1 MRRRKLKW
9 LWARLTE
16 IAAMELNR
24 EELLMKLGAARAKA
38 PAAWRLANIVV
49 APEQATFSFALDRAK
64 LRQVRRREGRYL
76 LRTNLCGK
84 DPAELWRFYIQ
95 LVEVEAAFK
104 TLKDDLQLRPIYH
117 QCEPRIEAHI
127 FVAFLAYCLHV
138 TLRARLKPLAPGLT
152 PRAVLDKFAAVQ
164 MLDVHFPTTDGR
176 TLILRRY
183 TELAAD
189 QRMLVQKLKLDL
201 PPQPPPRITAPRKAA
216 PAPANAV

>member
-1 MRRRKLKW
+1 
-9 LWARLTE
+9 
-16 IAAMELNR
+16 
-24 EELLMKLGAARAKA
+24 
-38 PAAWRLANIVV
+38 VV

-152 PRAVLDKFAAVQ
+152 PRAVIDKFAAVQ